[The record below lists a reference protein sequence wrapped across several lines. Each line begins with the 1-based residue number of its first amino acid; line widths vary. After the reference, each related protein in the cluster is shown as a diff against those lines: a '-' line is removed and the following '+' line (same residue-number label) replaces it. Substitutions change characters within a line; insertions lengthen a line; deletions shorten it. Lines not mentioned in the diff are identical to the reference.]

1 MVLYFYSYS
10 HQTLNYKTVLLQLI
24 EKTFNLSTN
33 IHLLTVKG
41 KVSGIT
47 TTFKQRCKPVH
58 FSGYSNAF
66 RTLLPP
72 IHAGVRAPFSAVCY
86 KKVQLQKALVS
97 RKDFVADK
105 IMKKSATI
113 ICILLPI
120 LLKVIFCCIQT
131 AD

>member
-58 FSGYSNAF
+58 FQW
-66 RTLLPP
+66 
-72 IHAGVRAPFSAVCY
+72 I
-86 KKVQLQKALVS
+86 LQ
-97 RKDFVADK
+97 
-105 IMKKSATI
+105 
-113 ICILLPI
+113 CI
-120 LLKVIFCCIQT
+120 
-131 AD
+131 